1 MSSKTE
7 ILALIPARGG
17 SKSIPRKNLL
27 PLLDKPLIAWSIQHA
42 LDSKHINRVIVSTDD
57 EEIRDIALKYGA
69 EVPFMRPAEISQD
82 LSTDLECFTHALN
95 WLDHVEDYHPSLVVH
110 LRPTGPARIISKIDN
125 AISLFLENMDC
136 DSLRSVSLA
145 DQTPFKMW
153 LHRDSKLSPVMNIDQ
168 DLSSTPRQK
177 LEKVYWQNG
186 YIDIVRP
193 QTILKL
199 QSMTGKN
206 VLPFIINNIKDIDY
220 FHDIPIVEKQLKK
233 IISGELNDEHE
244 EDFYSV

>member
-1 MSSKTE
+1 MNIQPT

-27 PLLDKPLIAWSIQHA
+27 PLLNKPLIAWSIQHA
-42 LDSKHINRVIVSTDD
+42 LNSEHINRVIVSTDD
-57 EEIRDIALKYGA
+57 EEIRDVAIEYGA
-69 EVPFMRPAEISQD
+69 EAPFTRPIELSQD

-95 WLDHVEDYHPSLVVH
+95 WLSKEEGYQPDLVVH
-110 LRPTGPARIISKIDN
+110 LRPTGPARTIENIDR
-125 AISLFLENMDC
+125 AISIFLENMDC

-153 LHRDSKLSPVMNIDQ
+153 LHKENRLLPAMQSDH
-168 DLSSTPRQK
+168 DLSSTPRQM

-193 QTILKL
+193 NTILKL
-199 QSMTGKN
+199 KSMTGKN
-206 VLPFIINNIKDIDY
+206 ILPFIINNIKDIDY
-220 FHDIPIVEKQLKK
+220 FHDIPIVEEHLKK
-233 IISGELNDEHE
+233 IISGENNDKYE